1 MGHTYP
7 TLLVTLLLV
16 ALLAHLLAGVYKE
29 DTKDLDALS
38 KTVL

>member
-7 TLLVTLLLV
+7 TPLVTPPPV
-16 ALLAHLLAGVYKE
+16 ALLAHLLVGVYKE
-29 DTKDLDALS
+29 DTKDSDASS